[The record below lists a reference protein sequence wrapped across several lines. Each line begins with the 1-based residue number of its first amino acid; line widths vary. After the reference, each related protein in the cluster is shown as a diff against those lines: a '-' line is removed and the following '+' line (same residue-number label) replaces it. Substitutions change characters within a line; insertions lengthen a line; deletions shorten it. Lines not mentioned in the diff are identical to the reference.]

1 MDFFGAIWYIICI
14 LSVYGS
20 KGAINM
26 EKKCVLYSPTG
37 RKSCRGGLMSKTT
50 KCLALKELLFVQIER
65 VITAFG
71 VTHFHQRHEARRRN
85 LRCGRWCLN

>member
-1 MDFFGAIWYIICI
+1 
-14 LSVYGS
+14 
-20 KGAINM
+20 
-26 EKKCVLYSPTG
+26 
-37 RKSCRGGLMSKTT
+37 
-50 KCLALKELLFVQIER
+50 LLFVQIER